1 MMLDLMKD
9 LGFKYS
15 SKAGITVGVADIVVL
30 PDKQEILDE
39 SEKLVERVQKQFN
52 RGLLTEEER
61 YNAVIEIW
69 TNAKDRI
76 QAKLMKSLDKTNP
89 IFMMSDSGARGNA
102 LTLRNLLVCVV

>member
-39 SEKLVERVQKQFN
+39 SEKLVERVQK
-52 RGLLTEEER
+52 T
-61 YNAVIEIW
+61 I
-69 TNAKDRI
+69 
-76 QAKLMKSLDKTNP
+76 
-89 IFMMSDSGARGNA
+89 
-102 LTLRNLLVCVV
+102 